1 MKPRVT
7 LVTAVFNQLPL
18 TRACLES
25 LTKTTEPFALVVVDN
40 GSTDGTRE
48 FLGRFPYSFPFRLVC
63 SDRNDSVI
71 ASFNLGWPQ
80 AETEFV
86 CFLHNDTEMIT
97 PDWLARLLAPF
108 ARPDV
113 GMTGLFGVQ
122 RLRRNSRFV
131 GRTIVHSLA
140 EGPTVRAPWEEVAV
154 IDGVCLCVRRE
165 LLASLG
171 GVDEGYGFYH
181 GWDKDLSFAVRERGL
196 RCLVVQAP
204 FLHHGGGTRAQAFT
218 RDPERERRDLA
229 MRKVAIDRLLD
240 KWGHRLPCDVRS
252 LGERA
257 GDWLRAKIMR
267 TGRSVRAAATG
278 RRVELGRP

>member
-1 MKPRVT
+1 MKTRVT
-7 LVTAVFNQLPL
+7 IVMAVFNQLSL
-18 TRACLES
+18 TRACLQS
-25 LTKTTEPFALVVVDN
+25 LTGTTETFALVVVDN
-40 GSTDGTRE
+40 GSTDDTHE
-48 FLGRFPYSFPFRLVC
+48 FLGRFPYSFPLRVIRN
-63 SDRNDSVI
+63 DRNESVI
-71 ASFNLGWPQ
+71 VSFNRGWPH

-108 ARPDV
+108 VRPDV
-113 GMTGLFGVQ
+113 GMTGLFGVK

-154 IDGVCLCVRRE
+154 IDGVCLCMRRE

-196 RCLVVQAP
+196 RCLVVDAP
-204 FLHHGGGTRAQAFT
+204 FLHHGGGTRVQAFA

-229 MRKVAIDRLLD
+229 LRGVAIDRLLD
-240 KWGHRLPCDVRS
+240 KWGHRLPCDVRP

-257 GDWLRAKIMR
+257 SDWLRTKLTRA
-267 TGRSVRAAATG
+267 GRGVRVG
-278 RRVELGRP
+278 RR